1 MERGHSLTFC
11 CCCWWWCCRAARAS
25 DVILIHEPSD
35 GGIDTLHCEE
45 IYSNRQNL
53 MDVQILCWPTLS
65 LSLSLSVS
73 LSSRYLKIEKDSV
86 TSSSTFDSQ
95 LLNEKFRKKTLYM
108 V

>member
-1 MERGHSLTFC
+1 
-11 CCCWWWCCRAARAS
+11 
-25 DVILIHEPSD
+25 
-35 GGIDTLHCEE
+35 
-45 IYSNRQNL
+45 